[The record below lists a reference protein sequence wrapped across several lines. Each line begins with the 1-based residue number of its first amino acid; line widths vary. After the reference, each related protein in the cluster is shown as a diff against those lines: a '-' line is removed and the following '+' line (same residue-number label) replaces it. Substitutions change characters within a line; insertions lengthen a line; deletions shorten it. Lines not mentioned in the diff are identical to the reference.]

1 MEQTVFNLIEKHVGF
16 LVRNYSELA
25 PEWLSDEHLEDAWNE
40 AHVFPALAAVGGGSF
55 SLDYLLRI

>member
-16 LVRNYSELA
+16 IVRNYLELA
-25 PEWLSDEHLEDAWNE
+25 SEWLSDEHLEDAWNE
-40 AHVFPALAAVGGGSF
+40 AHVFPAAVGGGSF